1 VTARRTGVVVPL
13 TRLPTSFTQ
22 TLNWVF
28 TGATPSTTTAVK
40 TTENSMFNASLA
52 GEAAG
57 QRDHAG

>member
-1 VTARRTGVVVPL
+1 VVVPL